1 MERAISRGHETPYRY
16 PVTWLRK
23 INFSKWKVF
32 LMKSI
37 TRSLVSNYDSFHVT
51 KEFNIYVCV
60 RLRYKLYTTM
70 YKFVRA
76 LWIIYVNLYSF
87 SAEYEYKKN

>member
-60 RLRYKLYTTM
+60 
-70 YKFVRA
+70 
-76 LWIIYVNLYSF
+76 NLYSV
-87 SAEYEYKKN
+87 SAEYENKKIEAIDRKFKKNPL